1 MYSWNKMQLW
11 FAWNLNQRV
20 IHFQSTRGQWM
31 IGFPPGS
38 FKDGCY
44 IYTWSVA
51 GLLHKV
57 SSAAVM
63 TGARSSPLLLPAQSV
78 RRMKWN
84 GSFAFLPMNLHY
96 NEQAVL
102 PGWGPGFPSLASV
115 GLLPVTRLDRTQ
127 NCSAMDRQSRGA
139 EFNNCLG
146 LVTTGAWV
154 STVGVRVGRGSL
166 SHPTP
171 VPVSTGGNSRPRK
184 LQQCIS
190 RDPDHS
196 CCSLCEWHP
205 LELGSECR
213 VPAPTVQGPGLQG
226 SVESPTC
233 PLLAAQFFFFF
244 LNLPSKALGKIER
257 PHVGKVWNLN

>member
-1 MYSWNKMQLW
+1 MQLW
-11 FAWNLNQRV
+11 FAWNLNQRTVYGV
-20 IHFQSTRGQWM
+20 IHFRSTRGQWM

-38 FKDGCY
+38 FNDGCY

-102 PGWGPGFPSLASV
+102 PGWGPGFASLASV
-115 GLLPVTRLDRTQ
+115 GLLPVTGLDRTQ
-127 NCSAMDRQSRGA
+127 DCSVVWQSRGA

-146 LVTTGAWV
+146 LVTTGARI
-154 STVGVRVGRGSL
+154 SMVGVRVGWDRSPIPSLYQCPLRGI
-166 SHPTP
+166 P
-171 VPVSTGGNSRPRK
+171 G
-184 LQQCIS
+184 
-190 RDPDHS
+190 
-196 CCSLCEWHP
+196 
-205 LELGSECR
+205 LGSCSSAYPGIQTMRAAVCVNGAPWSWAVRLCR
-213 VPAPTVQGPGLQG
+213 ITH
-226 SVESPTC
+226 
-233 PLLAAQFFFFF
+233 
-244 LNLPSKALGKIER
+244 LPSLGCS
-257 PHVGKVWNLN
+257 VF